1 MPSPIYSTNDY
12 KTPAKAT
19 YFSVPK
25 RHSGK
30 QENLIPPLRGAGPG
44 QLHEAQ
50 LKTSIVSWLP
60 SCAEW
65 SGHEAKQPV
74 ATVEGSGCHWESR
87 VKLGFL

>member
-1 MPSPIYSTNDY
+1 MPSSIYSTNDY

-30 QENLIPPLRGAGPG
+30 QENLVPPLRGAGPG

-50 LKTSIVSWLP
+50 LRTSIVSWLP
-60 SCAEW
+60 SGAEW
-65 SGHEAKQPV
+65 SGHEAKTYGQ
-74 ATVEGSGCHWESR
+74 AACSHS
-87 VKLGFL
+87 